1 MTRSTR
7 IPFLGAAG
15 VIPLV
20 ALTVAACGGGG
31 GGSAATGA
39 PAAPKTTS
47 GAAATVGAGKTGLG
61 NILVDSKGDTVYL
74 FRADNGTKS
83 TCYGAC
89 AVAWPPLLANK
100 PTAGKGLSPSL
111 IGMTTRTDGKSQVT
125 YAGHPL
131 YLYAGDQ
138 NPGQTT
144 GQALN
149 QFGAL
154 WYVLSPTGNQV
165 TQQPSASA
173 GGNSGGGGVY

>member
-1 MTRSTR
+1 MTRNTYVR
-7 IPFLGAAG
+7 LTAAAA

-31 GGSAATGA
+31 GSAATGG

-89 AVAWPPLLANK
+89 AVAWPPLVANK
-100 PTAGKGLSPSL
+100 PTAGKGLNASL
-111 IGMTTRTDGKSQVT
+111 IGTTTRTDGKSQVT
-125 YAGHPL
+125 YNGHPL

-149 QFGAL
+149 QLGAL
-154 WYVLSPTGNQV
+154 WYVLSPTGNQI
-165 TQQPSASA
+165 TRQPSAST